1 VDDAL
6 VRAQRGDA
14 EAFRLLY
21 RDLQPRLLRYLHV
34 LAGQDAEDIASE
46 TWLQV
51 TRDLSG
57 FTGSYDGF
65 RGWVATI
72 ARHRVLDHRRRTSR
86 KPALPVP
93 AEDLASWP
101 ATGQT
106 ADTAA
111 RALDAVATENAVALI
126 TTLPPDQ
133 AEAVLLRAVLGLDAS
148 TAGQVLGKRPG
159 AVRTAA
165 SRGLRALHRKLDQA
179 STEPP
184 ITSAHSRPVTQ
195 TRDLALKDVR

>member
-6 VRAQRGDA
+6 ARAQRGDA

-21 RDLQPRLLRYLHV
+21 RDLQPRLLRYLTV
-34 LAGQDAEDIASE
+34 LAGPQDAEDIASE

-51 TRDLSG
+51 TRDLAA

-65 RGWVATI
+65 RGWAATI
-72 ARHRVLDHRRRTSR
+72 ARHRALDHRRRANR

-101 ATGQT
+101 ATGQS

-111 RALDAVATENAVALI
+111 RAIDAVATENAIALI
-126 TTLPPDQ
+126 ATLPPDQ
-133 AEAVLLRAVLGLDAS
+133 AEAVLLRAVLGLDAT
-148 TAGQVLGKRPG
+148 TAGEVLGKRPG
-159 AVRTAA
+159 AIRTAA
-165 SRGLRALHRKLDQA
+165 SRGLRALHGKLVQA
-179 STEPP
+179 TTEPP
-184 ITSAHSRPVTQ
+184 ITGPVTQ